1 MPQKRMGKE
10 RAIRY
15 LLRLDMNLTAT
26 CEDLQNRLR
35 GNNLRIYCV
44 PEGSEEKDVKE
55 FAKELIQFTNRELT
69 VH

>member
-15 LLRLDMNLTAT
+15 LLRLDMNLTAR

-35 GNNLRIYCV
+35 GNDLRIYCV
-44 PEGSEEKDVKE
+44 P
-55 FAKELIQFTNRELT
+55 
-69 VH
+69 

>member
-15 LLRLDMNLTAT
+15 LLHLDMNLTAR

-44 PEGSEEKDVKE
+44 P
-55 FAKELIQFTNRELT
+55 
-69 VH
+69 